1 MPSEGLLTLLV
12 TFASGSVATA
22 LVGPP
27 IKERF
32 ERRALK
38 IEQKKSRWAPLRT
51 AARKLEQRFEELTSI
66 YRTQPPTESWNGHKW
81 NPESN
86 SDNRLLPSKAR
97 DFCELYMLDQNAQP
111 IRHWYDE
118 RPSPIAVRKDPEKV
132 DMMWVRFHEM
142 TYAASSLHM
151 TAEYLAYAERVREEL
166 RDGRLIVSSGVQKGM
181 HDLLLNVRQ
190 ELHGTSK
197 EHPAAG
203 VIFEHQEL
211 IGKNMWKDN
220 DTVIDLWEFYGKLLS
235 REWAQ
240 FTDLFRFFIDFH
252 LKLETEV
259 ANTKNA
265 LRQLWSGIETAFPEL
280 GHQTDALK
288 G

>member
-1 MPSEGLLTLLV
+1 MSSEELLTLLV

-27 IKERF
+27 IKESF
-32 ERRALK
+32 ERRTLRK
-38 IEQKKSRWAPLRT
+38 EQKKSRWAPLRS
-51 AARKLEQRFEELTSI
+51 AARKLEQRFENLTSI
-66 YRTQPPTESWNGHKW
+66 YLTQPPTEPWNGHKW
-81 NPESN
+81 DPKSN

-111 IRHWYDE
+111 IRNWYDE
-118 RPSPIAVRKDPEKV
+118 RPSPIAVRNDPVKV
-132 DMMWVRFHEM
+132 DMMWIRLHEM

-151 TAEYLAYAERVREEL
+151 TAEYLAYAERTREEL
-166 RDGRLIVSSGVQKGM
+166 QDGRLILSNGIRKRM
-181 HDLLLNVRQ
+181 NDLLLDVRQ
-190 ELHGTSK
+190 QLHGTSK
-197 EHPAAG
+197 DHPAAG

-211 IGKNMWKDN
+211 IGQNMWKDN
-220 DTVIDLWEFYGKLLS
+220 EKVIDLWEFYGKLLS

-259 ANTKNA
+259 ANTKKA
-265 LRQLWSGIETAFPEL
+265 LRQLWSGIETTFPEL
-280 GHQTDALK
+280 RQ
-288 G
+288 